1 MATVISFSPDSVT
14 VLFAAFP
21 PDPHPANAPPRI
33 NVDVPSANNFLFK
46 LNFFITIT
54 PSDNIIVYISVFKF
68 LYF

>member
-1 MATVISFSPDSVT
+1 MATVISFSPDLVA

-46 LNFFITIT
+46 LNF
-54 PSDNIIVYISVFKF
+54 S
-68 LYF
+68 